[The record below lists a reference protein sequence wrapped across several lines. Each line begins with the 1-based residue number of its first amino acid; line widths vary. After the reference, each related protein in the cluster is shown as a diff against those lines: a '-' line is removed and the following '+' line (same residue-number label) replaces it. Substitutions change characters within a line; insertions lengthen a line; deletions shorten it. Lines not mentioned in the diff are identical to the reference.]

1 MYMHTV
7 LSENEPHLK
16 AQLALLET
24 MAANATKDPVALQSI
39 QTDIAWL
46 KSSAKLSVIDPQ
58 QAQLNA
64 TNLDKIKASLTKP
77 KTTATANARPVYVN
91 RLMGLPAL

>member
-24 MAANATKDPVALQSI
+24 MAANATKDPIALQSI

-46 KSSAKLSVIDPQ
+46 KSSAELRVVNPE
-58 QAQLNA
+58 QAQRNA
-64 TNLDKIKASLTKP
+64 SNLDKIKASLTKP
-77 KTTATANARPVYVN
+77 KTPATARPVYAN
-91 RLMGLPAL
+91 RLMGLPQL

>member
-1 MYMHTV
+1 MDIHTV

-16 AQLALLET
+16 AQLALLEK
-24 MAANATKDPVALQSI
+24 MAENATKDPIAAKSI

-64 TNLDKIKASLTKP
+64 THLDKIRAKLTKP
-77 KTTATANARPVYVN
+77 KTPATARPVYAN
-91 RLMGLPAL
+91 RLMGLPQL

>member
-1 MYMHTV
+1 MDIHTV
-7 LSENEPHLK
+7 LFENEPHLK
-16 AQLALLET
+16 AQLELLES

-46 KSSAKLSVIDPQ
+46 KSSAKLSVIDQQ

-64 TNLDKIKASLTKP
+64 THLDKIRAKLTKP
-77 KTTATANARPVYVN
+77 KAPATARPVYAN
-91 RLMGLPAL
+91 RLMGLPQL